1 MANNAKKATDQTV
14 QDVDMAISKSE
25 QFIEQNRNKIMYF
38 FAAVIAVVAVVFFWN
53 HYTASQ
59 NEKAQEA
66 IWSSQFLF
74 EAGDFEQALDGF
86 EAIINEYGS
95 TKAGNLAK
103 AYAGLCQKE
112 LGHYADA
119 VSYLKKYSGNDNIV
133 APAIK
138 AALGDCYVNQETPD
152 YVAAAR
158 TFEDAAKTADN
169 AQYTPL
175 FLRKA
180 GLAYEAAG
188 DKAAA
193 LKVYQQIKAN
203 WLETSIGQ
211 TIDKY
216 IVRVQN

>member
-1 MANNAKKATDQTV
+1 MANNAKKAADQTV

-25 QFIEQNRNKIMYF
+25 QFIEKNRNKIMYF
-38 FAAVIAVVAVVFFWN
+38 FAAVIAVVAIVFFWN
-53 HYTASQ
+53 HYAKTQ

-86 EAIINEYGS
+86 EAVINQYGS
-95 TKAGNLAK
+95 TKAGNLAL

-112 LGHYADA
+112 LGNYADA
-119 VSYLKKYSGNDNIV
+119 ASYLKKYSGNDNVV
-133 APAIK
+133 APAVR
-138 AALGDCYVNQETPD
+138 AALGDCYVYQD
-152 YVAAAR
+152 DFVAAAR
-158 TFEDAAKTADN
+158 AFEDAARAADN

-188 DKAAA
+188 DKAGA

-203 WLETSIGQ
+203 WLETTIGQ